1 MGDVSAALGSHSL
14 GRDATRM
21 PSGRARPQQF
31 TEEWPTHS
39 SLPSVEV
46 GQRAPHLPGLGLH
59 VCELGAGIL
68 EQALRKSA
76 TTLISSRA
84 RNETRFGHEVAL
96 SFKDTSATRC
106 TNEELPES

>member
-1 MGDVSAALGSHSL
+1 MANPLQPAIRG
-14 GRDATRM
+14 
-21 PSGRARPQQF
+21 GRA
-31 TEEWPTHS
+31 EG
-39 SLPSVEV
+39 PSPPWTRAACLGV
-46 GQRAPHLPGLGLH
+46 GR
-59 VCELGAGIL
+59 AGIL

-84 RNETRFGHEVAL
+84 RNETRFGREVAL